1 MPRLTAQNFFTAE
14 ERQRIEAEV
23 RKAEL
28 RTSGEI
34 VPMVV
39 PASFDYPRAE
49 IFGGGFFSL
58 GAAVLCSWWF
68 GHSSVW
74 VFLPI
79 FLAGYLPCKWLIRA
93 LPSLKRRF
101 IPQQV
106 MAEEVEEKALVSFL
120 EHGLHRT
127 REGTGILILVSLFE
141 RRVHVLADWGI
152 NDQVEKATWDEIVHD
167 VTAGIR
173 EGRGCDAL
181 CAAIARC
188 GQLLEEKFPRRT
200 DDRDELPNLIT
211 E

>member
-1 MPRLTAQNFFTAE
+1 MPGTTAKTFFTPE
-14 ERQRIEAEV
+14 EQQRIEAAV
-23 RKAEL
+23 RQAEL
-28 RTSGEI
+28 QTSGEI
-34 VPMVV
+34 VPMLVDE
-39 PASFDYPRAE
+39 AFDYPRAE

-58 GAAVLCSWWF
+58 GLAVLCSWWF

-79 FLAGYLPCKWLIRA
+79 FLAGYLPCKWLVRA
-93 LPSLKRRF
+93 LPGLKRRF

-141 RRVHVLADWGI
+141 HRVHVLADQGI
-152 NDQVEKATWDEIVHD
+152 NAKVDKGTWDEIVRA
-167 VTAGIR
+167 VTVGIR
-173 EGRGCDAL
+173 EGRACEAL

-188 GQLLEEKFPRRT
+188 GELLQKDFPRRA
-200 DDRDELPNLIT
+200 DDRDELPNLILG
-211 E
+211 